1 MLLVVLLLITLI
13 HHHLHLLVYL
23 LSIVSKAHFNVWF
36 RKNLAYSQT
45 SESHIHA
52 HIDVVAK
59 EAKKR
64 EDNIIEEAR
73 ANKEKILAEISAVKG
88 ILDHLQDST
97 NMFNLY
103 ENDVAQT

>member
-1 MLLVVLLLITLI
+1 M
-13 HHHLHLLVYL
+13 
-23 LSIVSKAHFNVWF
+23 LSIDSKAHFNAWF
-36 RKNLAYSQT
+36 RTNLANSQT

-52 HIDVVAK
+52 HIDLVAK
-59 EAKKR
+59 EAKER
-64 EDNIIEEAR
+64 EDNIREEAR

-97 NMFNLY
+97 NMFNLN

>member
-1 MLLVVLLLITLI
+1 MLSTI
-13 HHHLHLLVYL
+13 
-23 LSIVSKAHFNVWF
+23 SKAHFNAWF

-59 EAKKR
+59 EAKER
-64 EDNIIEEAR
+64 EDNIREEAR
-73 ANKEKILAEISAVKG
+73 ANKEKILAEIAVVKG

-97 NMFNLY
+97 NMFYLY
-103 ENDVAQT
+103 ENDVTQT